1 MTNKEFSMN
10 DAPISF
16 DSTHATAW
24 AFGADHGW
32 QACAEQYEAKLK
44 VLQAKNEA
52 LSKDAER
59 YRLFKDCISYT
70 KIENDALKAENEALK
85 TLLREVREDVEYVSA
100 LSEYAVNRIDETLKE
115 SKK

>member
-44 VLQAKNEA
+44 VAKNSLEA
-52 LSKDAER
+52 VLKVTHYLSPA
-59 YRLFKDCISYT
+59 YLIAS
-70 KIENDALKAENEALK
+70 N
-85 TLLREVREDVEYVSA
+85 
-100 LSEYAVNRIDETLKE
+100 TLKQIRG
-115 SKK
+115 